1 MRGEGACPCMHRAVA
16 GGVHERALCGWHI
29 RFVEDFG
36 DGREEAVELHL
47 LLERLHG
54 HAHLSRH
61 SCVWQGRAW
70 PDGDHSGITSE
81 RSRFRV
87 SMEHTKHPDL
97 KHRPQGL
104 ESQQTACQQ
113 RKNRIGRRRCREAS
127 MQGMGVDF
135 AGGVRQETREARD
148 HTFHAE
154 PHEERRR
161 ERRGATA
168 HWAKARLSAVY
179 CAVLCSGFGKR
190 TIDAA
195 RRGAKLISMETCT
208 SDHLLLRRQII
219 TKSQPRSSPHYQ
231 RADRGLHTHL
241 YLVAVYTR
249 RALSLSRPRAAAGAA
264 LTDRAREGRPL
275 VRWCAVD
282 WEATH
287 TREGP
292 T

>member
-1 MRGEGACPCMHRAVA
+1 MPAAQEPYRPAALQRGKHARNGRGFCRRCSTGDTRSAGSHLPCGASRRA
-16 GGVHERALCGWHI
+16 
-29 RFVEDFG
+29 
-36 DGREEAVELHL
+36 
-47 LLERLHG
+47 
-54 HAHLSRH
+54 
-61 SCVWQGRAW
+61 
-70 PDGDHSGITSE
+70 SE
-81 RSRFRV
+81 REAGSHGALGKSAALGRV
-87 SMEHTKHPDL
+87 L
-97 KHRPQGL
+97 
-104 ESQQTACQQ
+104 C
-113 RKNRIGRRRCREAS
+113 
-127 MQGMGVDF
+127 
-135 AGGVRQETREARD
+135 
-148 HTFHAE
+148 
-154 PHEERRR
+154 
-161 ERRGATA
+161 
-168 HWAKARLSAVY
+168 
-179 CAVLCSGFGKR
+179 CAVCSGFGKR